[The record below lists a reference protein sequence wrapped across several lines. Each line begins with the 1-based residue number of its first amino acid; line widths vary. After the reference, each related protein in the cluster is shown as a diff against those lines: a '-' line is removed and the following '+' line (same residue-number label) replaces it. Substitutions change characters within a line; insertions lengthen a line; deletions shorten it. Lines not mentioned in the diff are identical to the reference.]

1 MKERTDL
8 MTTKCKTLTTFSATC
23 FVVAASLAFAGGPYG
38 PGVSDTEIKIGQ
50 TMPYSGPASAWGT
63 IGKAEA
69 AYFKMVN
76 DWGGVNGR
84 KINLIS
90 LDDGYS
96 PPKTVEQT
104 RQLIEHEQVAF
115 IFGTLG
121 GVTNLAIRQYLNDNR
136 IPQLFLAAAADIFAD
151 PRFPWTMGLN
161 PALVTEAHIYAKHIR
176 STNAN
181 AKIGVLFQND
191 VLGKPFLA
199 GLREGLGP
207 EGGGMVVKEASY
219 EVSDPTVDSQIVALQ
234 GSGADTLV
242 IAAAPKPAAQAI
254 RKAHD
259 IGWTPQR
266 YLFSGSASIIA
277 TLKPAGLDKSNGV
290 ITGVYEKD
298 PSDPR
303 WKDDPGYREFAAFV
317 TKYMS
322 ETQLRDPVV
331 AYGFLAATLMTH
343 VLKQCGDDLSRE
355 NILRQ
360 ATNIRDFELPMG
372 LAGTRVNTSPE
383 NYFPI
388 RQLQLSRFNGENWVP
403 FGDLMSD

>member
-1 MKERTDL
+1 MATQR
-8 MTTKCKTLTTFSATC
+8 TLTTGLAAAGLVLATG
-23 FVVAASLAFAGGPYG
+23 LGFAGGPYG
-38 PGVSDTEIKIGQ
+38 PGVSDTEIKVGQ
-50 TMPYSGPASAWGT
+50 TMPYSGPASAYGT

-76 DWGGVNGR
+76 DLGGVNGR

-96 PPKTVEQT
+96 PPKTLEQT
-104 RQLIEHEQVAF
+104 RQLIEREQVAF

-121 GVTNLAIRQYLNDNR
+121 GVTNLATRQYLNENK

-176 STNAN
+176 STNPN
-181 AKIGVLFQND
+181 AKIAVLFQND

-199 GLREGLGP
+199 GIREGLGP
-207 EGGGMVVKEASY
+207 ERGGMILKETSY
-219 EVSDPTVDSQIVALQ
+219 EVSDPTVDSQVVTLQ

-242 IAAAPKPAAQAI
+242 IVATPKPAAQAI
-254 RKAHD
+254 RKAYD
-259 IGWTPQR
+259 IGWMPNR

-290 ITGVYEKD
+290 ITAVYGKD
-298 PSDPR
+298 PTDPR
-303 WKDDPGYREFAAFV
+303 WKDDPGYKEFAAFV
-317 TKYMS
+317 VKYMS
-322 ETQLRDPVV
+322 PAQLSDPVV
-331 AYGFLAATLMTH
+331 VYGFVAATIMTH

-360 ATNIRDFELPMG
+360 ATHIRDFELPMG
-372 LAGTRVNTSPE
+372 LPGTRVNTSPE

-388 RQLQLSRFNGENWVP
+388 RQMQLSRFNGENWEP
-403 FGDLMSD
+403 FGELMSD